1 MIQRVLIFMIAIFI
15 AYGCASTKKVADVS
29 IGEWDYLLTG
39 TPDGDAT
46 GTFTIAK
53 DGDSYTGAL
62 HTAQGDTDLN
72 NVVVTDGDLV
82 CDFEFMGYT
91 IDMTGKFAGDAFTG
105 KCSVEYNDFPMT
117 AVRKK

>member
-1 MIQRVLIFMIAIFI
+1 M
-15 AYGCASTKKVADVS
+15 
-29 IGEWDYLLTG
+29 LTG

-53 DGDSYTGAL
+53 DGDSYIGAL